1 MAQKREMMEHFKAF
15 QGFSRLFRAFQGPFW
30 GVSSGLRQD
39 KKAVKRPSGSQANT
53 MFASLV
59 MKPIC
64 DFYDAVYMDL
74 DREKLQGM
82 RKQIKACEGSVC
94 LFGWGR

>member
-1 MAQKREMMEHFKAF
+1 MKFNEIHGLFIAF
-15 QGFSRLFRAFQGPFW
+15 QCFSR
-30 GVSSGLRQD
+30 GLGQD
-39 KKAVKRPSGSQANT
+39 KKAVKRPSDSQANT

-82 RKQIKACEGSVC
+82 RKQIKAAIDRLPIGMGQKTFCM
-94 LFGWGR
+94 